1 MAWRIELARAAV
13 KELSKLDRGDPR
25 PLLRFLHERLAPRD
39 DPRSLGEPLRGSELG
54 DFWKYRV
61 GDYRVIA
68 AIRDAE
74 VLILIVRVGRRDTVH
89 RRSG

>member
-13 KELSKLDRGDPR
+13 EELSKLDRGDSR
-25 PLLRFLHERLAPRD
+25 RILRFLHERLVPRD
-39 DPRSLGEPLRGSELG
+39 DPRSLGESLRGSELG
-54 DFWKYRV
+54 DFSKYRV

-68 AIRDAE
+68 ALRDPE
-74 VLILIVRVGRRDTVH
+74 VLILFVRVGRRDTVY